1 MALLIEEITQEDQ
14 TAILSHIRELWG
26 DDFIVVHGDAY
37 QVDELAG
44 LKATLNSDLAGFLH
58 YEIKENECEII
69 TLASLREGVG
79 VGTALISELEAFAKA
94 NNCNL
99 LSVITTNDNLHALG
113 FYQRR
118 GFHLAAL
125 YPGQVDQSRKL
136 KPSIPEIGDH
146 KIPLRDEIRLEK
158 CLS

>member
-44 LKATLNSDLAGFLH
+44 LKATLNGDLAGFLH

-69 TLASLREGVG
+69 TLASLSEGAG
-79 VGTALISELEAFAKA
+79 VGTALISELEALAIE
-94 NNCNL
+94 NNCCL

-136 KPSIPEIGDH
+136 KPSIPEIGEH
-146 KIPLRDEIRLEK
+146 QIPLRDEIRLEK